1 MKIGIVVSEFN
12 YRDHWVNHEN
22 YEQVLVSTLAT
33 LGCCGRTGIEG
44 GVMNENRNRCE

>member
-12 YRDHWVNHEN
+12 YRDHWVNHEI

-33 LGCCGRTGIEG
+33 PVAAGEPLLKE
-44 GVMNENRNRCE
+44 V